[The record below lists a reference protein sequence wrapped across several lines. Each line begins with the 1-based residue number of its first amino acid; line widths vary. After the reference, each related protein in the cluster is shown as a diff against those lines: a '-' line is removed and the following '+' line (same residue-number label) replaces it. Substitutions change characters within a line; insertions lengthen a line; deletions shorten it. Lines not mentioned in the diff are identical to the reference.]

1 MSQALMASVRAA
13 TGRPGPDDA
22 MDTAASV
29 SCPGRD
35 PAHLAEPIS
44 DRPRRSG
51 AGDAENCDP
60 RIPRDPSTDHVD
72 SPDWAAVLAAA
83 ERDLWLT
90 PPATV
95 GPRANHAAWLL
106 GEVVPA
112 VNPGP
117 LMARDGQ
124 VPLEVTAWALAVT
137 SVWPGLHQ
145 PFGEPIGVMRD
156 RARRRLLAVEHLD
169 DAVLA
174 LLTW

>member
-1 MSQALMASVRAA
+1 
-13 TGRPGPDDA
+13 
-22 MDTAASV
+22 
-29 SCPGRD
+29 
-35 PAHLAEPIS
+35 
-44 DRPRRSG
+44 
-51 AGDAENCDP
+51 
-60 RIPRDPSTDHVD
+60 
-72 SPDWAAVLAAA
+72 
-83 ERDLWLT
+83 
-90 PPATV
+90 
-95 GPRANHAAWLL
+95 
-106 GEVVPA
+106 VPA

-156 RARRRLLAVEHLD
+156 RARRRLLAAEHLD